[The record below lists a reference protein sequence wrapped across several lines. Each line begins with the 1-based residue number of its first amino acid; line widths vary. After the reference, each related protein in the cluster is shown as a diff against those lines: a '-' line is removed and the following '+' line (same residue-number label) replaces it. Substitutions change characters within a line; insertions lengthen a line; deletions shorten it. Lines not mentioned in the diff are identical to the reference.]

1 MTKEQKIELQH
12 KTLLIIASVSVKSFL
27 MAIASSQVFCESI
40 EPSGLFFNCIDNV
53 AYVGA
58 SIAAVAI
65 MGAVFG
71 YYVIRIKTFDSIFA
85 RMLKADFIIT
95 AMYFGAAFSAPELI
109 SMKVMIWLFGI
120 WILGML
126 LAPFD
131 KDMILVK
138 KITQYGSIAAL
149 GALLTVHFIPT
160 FEQFGDSYTIGMMVS
175 SILGIFG
182 SGRNG

>member
-1 MTKEQKIELQH
+1 
-12 KTLLIIASVSVKSFL
+12 
-27 MAIASSQVFCESI
+27 
-40 EPSGLFFNCIDNV
+40 
-53 AYVGA
+53 
-58 SIAAVAI
+58 
-65 MGAVFG
+65 
-71 YYVIRIKTFDSIFA
+71 
-85 RMLKADFIIT
+85 
-95 AMYFGAAFSAPELI
+95 
-109 SMKVMIWLFGI
+109 MKVMTWLFGI

-138 KITQYGSIAAL
+138 KITQYGSIVAL

-182 SGRNG
+182 AGRNG

>member
-1 MTKEQKIELQH
+1 
-12 KTLLIIASVSVKSFL
+12 
-27 MAIASSQVFCESI
+27 MAVASSQVFCGSI
-40 EPSGLFFNCIDNV
+40 EPSVIFFNCIDNV
-53 AYVGA
+53 AYVGG
-58 SIAAVAI
+58 SIASVAI
-65 MGAVFG
+65 MGALFG
-71 YYVIRIKTFDSIFA
+71 YYVIRIKAFDSIFA

-95 AMYFGAAFSAPELI
+95 AMYFGVAFSAPEFV
-109 SMKVMIWLFGI
+109 SMKVMTWLFGI

-138 KITQYGSIAAL
+138 KITQYGSIVAL

>member
-12 KTLLIIASVSVKSFL
+12 KTLLIVASVSVKSFL
-27 MAIASSQVFCESI
+27 MAIVSSQVFCGSI
-40 EPSGLFFNCIDNV
+40 EPSGFFFNCIDNV

-65 MGAVFG
+65 MGTLFG
-71 YYVIRIKTFDSIFA
+71 YYVIRIKAFDSIFA

-95 AMYFGAAFSAPELI
+95 AMYLGAAFSSPEFI
-109 SMKVMIWLFGI
+109 AMKVMIWLFGV

-131 KDMILVK
+131 KEMMLVK
-138 KITQYGSIAAL
+138 KITQYGSIIAL
-149 GALLTVHFIPT
+149 GALLTAHFIPT
-160 FEQFGDSYTIGMMVS
+160 FQEFGNSYTIGMMVS

-182 SGRNG
+182 AGRNG

>member
-27 MAIASSQVFCESI
+27 MAIVSSHVFCGSI
-40 EPSGLFFNCIDNV
+40 EPRNIFFNCIDNV
-53 AYVGA
+53 AYVGG
-58 SIAAVAI
+58 SIAAVAV
-65 MGAVFG
+65 MGAFFG

-95 AMYFGAAFSAPELI
+95 AMYFGAAFSAPDFLA
-109 SMKVMIWLFGI
+109 MKVMIWLYGI

-138 KITQYGSIAAL
+138 KITQYGSLVAL

-160 FEQFGDSYTIGMMVS
+160 LEPFGDAYTIGLMVS
-175 SILGIFG
+175 SILSMFG
-182 SGRNG
+182 AGRSG